1 MRKSKLEHRKLKEK
15 GFKAPD
21 GYFDKVEDEI
31 FARLTTEK
39 FPKKIGFSVP
49 SSYFKNVENS
59 VLKKLGKENIQ
70 TETGQ
75 KIPEAYFES
84 IEDRVFAKLK
94 NEKPEV
100 KVISFRSVLL
110 KRIIPFAAAAS
121 LLLFFILNSNRDTIS
136 LDNVA
141 STEIELWIENDLI
154 TLDTYE
160 IADVYSDIELDN
172 QDYFGDE
179 EIIDYLDD
187 MNLESIILEN

>member
-1 MRKSKLEHRKLKEK
+1 MKKSKLEHKKLKEK

-21 GYFDKVEDEI
+21 GYFDTVEDAI
-31 FARLTTEK
+31 FAQLAEKK
-39 FPKKIGFSVP
+39 FPEKVGFTVP
-49 SSYFKNVENS
+49 PTYLEEVENN
-59 VLKKLGKENIQ
+59 VLKKLSEEKIQ
-70 TETGQ
+70 KETGQ

-94 NEKPEV
+94 DEKPEV

-110 KRIIPFAAAAS
+110 KRVIPFAAAAS

-141 STEIELWIENDLI
+141 STEIEKWIENDLI
-154 TLDTYE
+154 TLDAYE
-160 IADVYSDIELDN
+160 IAEVYSDIELDN

-187 MNLESIILEN
+187 MNVESIILEN

>member
-1 MRKSKLEHRKLKEK
+1 MKKRKLEHKKLKER

-21 GYFDKVEDEI
+21 GYFDTVEDTI
-31 FARLTTEK
+31 FAQLAEEK
-39 FPKKIGFSVP
+39 FPKKAGFTVP
-49 SSYFKNVENS
+49 PTYLEEVENN
-59 VLKKLGKENIQ
+59 VLKKLSEEKIQ
-70 TETGQ
+70 KETGQ

-94 NEKPEV
+94 DEKPEV

-110 KRIIPFAAAAS
+110 KRVIPFAAAAS
-121 LLLFFILNSNRDTIS
+121 LLLFFILNGNRDTIS

-141 STEIELWIENDLI
+141 STEIEQWIENDLI
-154 TLDTYE
+154 TLDAYE
-160 IADVYSDIELDN
+160 IAEVYSDIELDN

>member
-1 MRKSKLEHRKLKEK
+1 MKKRKLEHKKLKER

-21 GYFDKVEDEI
+21 GYFDTVEDII
-31 FARLTTEK
+31 FAQLAEEK
-39 FPKKIGFSVP
+39 FPKKAGFTVP
-49 SSYFKNVENS
+49 PTYLEEVENN
-59 VLKKLGKENIQ
+59 VLKKLSEEKIQ
-70 TETGQ
+70 KETGQ

-94 NEKPEV
+94 DEKPEV

-110 KRIIPFAAAAS
+110 KRVIPFAAAAS
-121 LLLFFILNSNRDTIS
+121 LLLFFILNGNRDTIS

-141 STEIELWIENDLI
+141 STEIEQWIENDLI
-154 TLDTYE
+154 TLDAYE
-160 IADVYSDIELDN
+160 IAEVYSDIELDN

-187 MNLESIILEN
+187 MNVESIILEN